1 MKRIKSKFSWGEPFY
16 DFVPGRVCLANQELA
31 SSCQSKRES
40 HLLLRNVAQER
51 RLCWC
56 QDAWFSTLP
65 TKSHFAQAGAR
76 APRSTESYLDLQGV
90 GFSRQNT
97 LELLVKPSW
106 YLRLKLPPAIVVSP
120 CVFIAK
126 PPAVLVNSWATEC
139 YWPLQMSMT
148 TSWHS
153 LLHVNNPLLEPNSF
167 IPGWKQ
173 VDLKS

>member
-139 YWPLQMSMT
+139 YWPLQMSTT